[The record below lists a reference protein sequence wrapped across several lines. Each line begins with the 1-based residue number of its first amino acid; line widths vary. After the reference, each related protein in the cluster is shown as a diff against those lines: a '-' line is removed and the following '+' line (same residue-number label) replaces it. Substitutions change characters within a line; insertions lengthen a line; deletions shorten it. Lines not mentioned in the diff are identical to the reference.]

1 MSNEDHEAALEEA
14 IKDFVYIHLYD
25 VLEKSAMGKGFPA
38 NDDHII
44 AIEKGLQAIIQNTI
58 WALGDR
64 LESYLNR
71 RLDERLAALK
81 TGNAA
86 EKPAPAAKSE
96 PARPAKAEKTS
107 KKRIT
112 KKAVR
117 EKLREYIS
125 SSDKAIAAAN
135 RKHVKQ
141 VLVDMGA
148 QHLDD
153 LKPSQYL
160 ELLDRLYA

>member
-1 MSNEDHEAALEEA
+1 MSNEDYEAQLESE
-14 IKDFVYIHLYD
+14 IKDLVYIHLT
-25 VLEKSAMGKGFPA
+25 EAMDALTTHTGESVRAPRGEA
-38 NDDHII
+38 LI
-44 AIEKGLQAIIQNTI
+44 AIEQSLQKCFQSAI

-71 RLDERLAALK
+71 RLDERLANVSSGKAV
-81 TGNAA
+81 
-86 EKPAPAAKSE
+86 EEPAPKSE
-96 PARPAKAEKTS
+96 PAKPAKA
-107 KKRIT
+107 KKPTKRLT

-153 LKPSQYL
+153 LKPSQYQ
-160 ELLDRLYA
+160 ELLDKLYA